1 MIGQSC
7 ILNVVV
13 LKLTELPRSIL
24 LYDIFSFLIFL
35 IFIYLAV
42 PDLSCSMLDFLSS
55 LQHVRSSYL
64 TGNQICAAPSKL
76 GWPSAKDPELRPES
90 SRVPQEQEAELTLG
104 CPQLSTHREGGSKGH
119 PGLGLT
125 YPEAC
130 DLLRCECFRLCPS
143 SVFSDTFPVLVM
155 RRPCWQRRVSL

>member
-1 MIGQSC
+1 MIFF
-7 ILNVVV
+7 
-13 LKLTELPRSIL
+13 
-24 LYDIFSFLIFL
+24 IFNFF

-42 PDLSCSMLDFLSS
+42 PDLSRSMLDFLSS

-64 TGNQICAAPSKL
+64 TGNQIHAVPSKL
-76 GWPSAKDPELRPES
+76 GWPSAKDPELKPES

-125 YPEAC
+125 HPEAC
-130 DLLRCECFRLCPS
+130 DLLRCECFCLCSS
-143 SVFSDTFPVLVM
+143 SVFSDTFPVLEM
-155 RRPCWQRRVSL
+155 RRPCWQRQVSL